1 MTNLAFADRFL
12 DAMIDGHLG
21 KGLVITRQEL
31 INHFPDDPETT
42 TGCFLSNSEISS
54 ATHSPTY
61 RKMTLRVSNGV
72 YRVHP
77 DALLERMKTRGLA
90 E

>member
-1 MTNLAFADRFL
+1 MTDIAFADRFL
-12 DAMIDGHLG
+12 DAVIDGHLG
-21 KGLVITRQEL
+21 SGLVITRQEL
-31 INHFPDDPETT
+31 ISFFPEDPETT

-61 RKMTLRVSNGV
+61 RKMTLRVSPGV

-77 DALLERMKTRGLA
+77 EALLERMKQRGIA
-90 E
+90 A